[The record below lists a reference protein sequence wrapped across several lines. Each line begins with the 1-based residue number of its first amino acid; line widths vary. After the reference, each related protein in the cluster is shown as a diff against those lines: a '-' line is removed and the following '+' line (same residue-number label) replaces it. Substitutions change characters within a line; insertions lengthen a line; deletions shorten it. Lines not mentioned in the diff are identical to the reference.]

1 MVGGKTFA
9 YDFAAE
15 NAQGATIYYDI
26 ISDNTVEV
34 TYREKVH
41 SGIYAVYIETG
52 YEGDF
57 VIPETVYHN
66 GTTYTV
72 TRIGTWAFSKNES
85 ITSLTIPK
93 SITEISFEGGDG
105 GQTPKNFTGCPNLT
119 SVYISDISAWC
130 GINFGGTVRRYWSD
144 GCNPLMNGARLYLNG
159 ALVEDLIIPEGVTSI
174 TNCAFYNCNQIT
186 SVTLPDGL
194 TSIGTYAFYGCNQI
208 NSVTFPNSLESI
220 GNYAFYCDNLLTIN
234 SKIEFPFDCYAFKEN
249 TQRNGTLYIP
259 EGTMNKYIR
268 FDGWRQFLN
277 IVEKDDGGEEQPD
290 LNATFSISGSLVV
303 GEPQQVHVSIINYG
317 GIFADN
323 ISCYAYMEGDS
334 RGNAQWTENVTIG
347 KSERKDIY
355 FWYTPIKAGKVAFEI
370 ESASGEFELMGSGP
384 VIQAVPSNNI
394 QFADVEVKRIC
405 VENWDTSGDGE
416 LSYAEAAAVTELG
429 AVFEDNTSI
438 TTFDEFRFFTGVTE
452 IPYYAFYG
460 CSNLSVI
467 TLPDN
472 LTTIKSYAFCNCSS
486 LSAIELPIS
495 LVYLYDDAFRSCNSL
510 TSVTIPKN
518 VYAESSKI
526 YCSNTFSK
534 CKNLTEI
541 IVDPENPYLE
551 SIDNVLYTK
560 DHKYIKQYPAGKREA
575 EYIIPE
581 GVKNLIATFAG
592 CEHLTSVKIPESV
605 TFVNGNVFEGCTG
618 LTEIEI
624 PQNVEFAGF
633 DFIWGC
639 TNITKVISH
648 IMEPEDVDSRTF
660 EITEGVFPA
669 TLYVPAGTKS
679 LYEQCEGW
687 NLFQSIV
694 EIGDNIV
701 FADATVKSICVSR
714 WDTDLDG
721 ELSYEEAAA
730 VTDLDG
736 AFSSYEC
743 SFVESFNE
751 LQYFTGLTS
760 LGSYDLYEMRS
771 LRSIVIPRGIEDIE
785 ADAFAYMWCLE
796 SISVD
801 AANTYYD
808 SRDNCNALIETATNK
823 LIKGTSETII
833 PDDVTIIGEGAF
845 YDSHWNGS
853 LPDGLIEIE
862 DYAFEW
868 CTDLESLSI
877 PASVTYIGEDAFHLC
892 NLQSISV
899 ESGNEVYDSR
909 NNCNALIETST
920 NTLLLGTGSTVIP
933 TSVTAIGNSAFEGCR
948 AVTAIVVPNNVT
960 SIGKRAFSGSN
971 FTSIILPEHLV
982 SIEENALSLCY
993 ELTAITIPAGVK
1005 SIGNYA
1011 FYADK
1016 EIEEIV
1022 LPQGLEAIGN
1032 GAFSYCDKLA
1042 RVVIPA
1048 TVETIGENA
1057 FDSSMA
1063 LTTVEVGMQEPI
1075 GIDASVFP
1083 NRANATLY
1091 VPFGS
1096 KSDYESADY
1105 WKEFASI
1112 VEMAEVVEDSY
1123 IAFVDEAFKAVCLAH
1138 WDTTTDGELSYEEA
1152 AAVTSLEDAF
1162 DDDIASEITSL
1173 NDLQYFTGLTSIS
1186 WEQLSGCYQ
1195 LSSIVIPKNVSSI
1208 DSPLSQYFPFESISV
1223 DPENTVF
1230 DSRNDC
1236 NAIIETA
1243 TNKLVVGS
1251 SNTIIPATVTAIGNY
1266 AFYFS
1271 DIQSITIPS
1280 SVKSIGQGAFTACS
1294 SLQGISLSEGL
1305 ESIASM
1311 AFSVCRNV
1319 TTILVPSTVTS
1330 IGDNAFLN
1338 CGFAGLSVASGN
1350 TVYDSRND
1358 CNAIIET
1365 ATNTLIK
1372 GCNITVIPASVRR
1385 IEHDAFYACE
1395 GLTNMEIPE
1404 GVNSIGTKAFGWCSN
1419 LASVTIP
1426 STITSIETE
1435 AFAVSSK
1442 LTSVTI
1448 YKATPLSITDRT
1460 FPYRGNATLFVPA
1473 GTKSL
1478 YENASYWAQF
1488 KEIVEMEARNEQT
1501 LAITSIPV
1509 LTYGAEAYTLPQ
1521 MTNEGLALE
1530 WNVDNEAV
1538 AVSSANVL
1546 TIIGAGTAIVTA
1558 IQEGDE
1564 DYEPFSREFTLTVNK
1579 AALTI
1584 TANDCTKEE
1593 GEENPEFTVSYSGFV
1608 NEEDATVL
1616 ITQPSISTTA
1626 TVSSQAG
1633 TYPIAVSGAE
1643 AANYDITYVNG
1654 TLTVLPVLAVSDR
1667 LYAENLTL
1675 HSGEQQTIALKLDNE
1690 TTLIACEF
1698 YLQLPDGFSI
1708 EKDEDDYLV
1717 ADIVSS
1723 RSNRHSF
1730 EATDEGN
1737 GLYHFLC
1744 YSGQNR
1750 AFKGNSGDFIT
1761 LSIVADDDVEPG
1773 SYTAV
1778 LKDII
1783 FSDENKVEVNFA
1795 NSTFDITVANY
1806 TPGDVND
1813 DGKINVMDIVEIV
1826 SKIMGSPS
1834 DNFILDAAD
1843 IDGNGTV
1850 NVMDLVNVVE
1860 MIMTMVS
1867 QTPAMTLVDRVV
1879 PYSGLE
1885 LGKANANTITMTV
1898 PDAWNHIA
1906 AQFIVSLTGNAVL
1919 TDVISDK
1926 AHQSEYTRL
1935 DDGRYMVMVYSS
1947 SNASFRSDSPIQLL
1961 ISGSGNALIEE
1972 VVFVDTDKEPVAYDS
1987 AMLNTT
1993 GIISIGSAFDQPT
2006 DIYSVNGKLIKKDA
2020 TSTRGLAKGVYIVN
2034 NEKVIVK

>member
-1 MVGGKTFA
+1 MTEVTSYIENPFA
-9 YDFAAE
+9 ISPTVFYRFWE
-15 NAQGATIYYDI
+15 NATLYVPAGTKDDYLATDGWKLFQHIKEMVPSGNIVFADAKVKEICVANWDTDNDDELSYAEAAAVTDLGTVFRYANAITSFDELQFFTSLATIGD
-26 ISDNTVEV
+26 
-34 TYREKVH
+34 
-41 SGIYAVYIETG
+41 YAFEYCFG
-52 YEGDF
+52 L
-57 VIPETVYHN
+57 
-66 GTTYTV
+66 
-72 TRIGTWAFSKNES
+72 
-85 ITSLTIPK
+85 TSLTIP
-93 SITEISFEGGDG
+93 
-105 GQTPKNFTGCPNLT
+105 
-119 SVYISDISAWC
+119 
-130 GINFGGTVRRYWSD
+130 
-144 GCNPLMNGARLYLNG
+144 
-159 ALVEDLIIPEGVTSI
+159 
-174 TNCAFYNCNQIT
+174 
-186 SVTLPDGL
+186 
-194 TSIGTYAFYGCNQI
+194 
-208 NSVTFPNSLESI
+208 NSVTNI
-220 GNYAFYCDNLLTIN
+220 GNYAFAYCSELTSVTIYKTTPLSISDETTFN
-234 SKIEFPFDCYAFKEN
+234 YRNNATLTVPYGSKAAYETAYFWKDFA
-249 TQRNGTLYIP
+249 
-259 EGTMNKYIR
+259 
-268 FDGWRQFLN
+268 N
-277 IVEKDDGGEEQPD
+277 IVEMDG
-290 LNATFSISGSLVV
+290 VV
-303 GEPQQVHVSIINYG
+303 DNPYIN
-317 GIFADN
+317 FADEAVKAVCLAN
-323 ISCYAYMEGDS
+323 FDS
-334 RGNAQWTENVTIG
+334 
-347 KSERKDIY
+347 D
-355 FWYTPIKAGKVAFEI
+355 
-370 ESASGEFELMGSGP
+370 
-384 VIQAVPSNNI
+384 
-394 QFADVEVKRIC
+394 
-405 VENWDTSGDGE
+405 GDGK

-687 NLFQSIV
+687 NLFQNIV
-694 EIGDNIV
+694 EMEPITEFVTQITLNATNKEITLGQSFQLSATVFPSNATNKSVTWSSSSTPVATVDNTGLVTGVGLGNAVITCEAQDGSGVMATCNVTVKASTVPVGNIV
-701 FADATVKSICVSR
+701 FADATLKSICVSR

-730 VTDLDG
+730 VTELDE

-751 LQYFTGLTS
+751 
-760 LGSYDLYEMRS
+760 
-771 LRSIVIPRGIEDIE
+771 
-785 ADAFAYMWCLE
+785 
-796 SISVD
+796 
-801 AANTYYD
+801 
-808 SRDNCNALIETATNK
+808 
-823 LIKGTSETII
+823 
-833 PDDVTIIGEGAF
+833 
-845 YDSHWNGS
+845 
-853 LPDGLIEIE
+853 
-862 DYAFEW
+862 
-868 CTDLESLSI
+868 
-877 PASVTYIGEDAFHLC
+877 
-892 NLQSISV
+892 
-899 ESGNEVYDSR
+899 
-909 NNCNALIETST
+909 
-920 NTLLLGTGSTVIP
+920 
-933 TSVTAIGNSAFEGCR
+933 
-948 AVTAIVVPNNVT
+948 
-960 SIGKRAFSGSN
+960 
-971 FTSIILPEHLV
+971 
-982 SIEENALSLCY
+982 
-993 ELTAITIPAGVK
+993 
-1005 SIGNYA
+1005 
-1011 FYADK
+1011 
-1016 EIEEIV
+1016 
-1022 LPQGLEAIGN
+1022 
-1032 GAFSYCDKLA
+1032 
-1042 RVVIPA
+1042 
-1048 TVETIGENA
+1048 
-1057 FDSSMA
+1057 
-1063 LTTVEVGMQEPI
+1063 
-1075 GIDASVFP
+1075 
-1083 NRANATLY
+1083 
-1091 VPFGS
+1091 
-1096 KSDYESADY
+1096 
-1105 WKEFASI
+1105 
-1112 VEMAEVVEDSY
+1112 
-1123 IAFVDEAFKAVCLAH
+1123 
-1138 WDTTTDGELSYEEA
+1138 
-1152 AAVTSLEDAF
+1152 
-1162 DDDIASEITSL
+1162 
-1173 NDLQYFTGLTSIS
+1173 LQYFTGLTSIS

-1654 TLTVLPVLAVSDR
+1654 TLTVIPALAMSDR
-1667 LYAENLTL
+1667 LYAESLTL
-1675 HSGEQQTIALKLDNE
+1675 HSGEQQTIALQLDNE

-1826 SKIMGSPS
+1826 SKIMGNPS

-1860 MIMTMVS
+1860 MIMTIVS
-1867 QTPAMTLVDRVV
+1867 QTPAMTLVDQVV

-1919 TDVISDK
+1919 TDVVSDK

-1935 DDGRYMVMVYSS
+1935 DDGRYMVMVYSN

-2034 NEKVIVK
+2034 NEKVIAK